1 MRTNTGVGPNL
12 QILPT
17 TNPDEVSAEE
27 LLRAYESGNGEKVL
41 GDLRALEQAS

>member
-1 MRTNTGVGPNL
+1 
-12 QILPT
+12 
-17 TNPDEVSAEE
+17 